1 MKRRAFVGVLGGAM
15 GWPIVAWSQQRDRMR
30 RIGVVVG
37 SADSIEMRSRIAALR
52 EALQKLGW
60 IDGQTAQIDIRW
72 AGSDPKRIE
81 HETSLVLAAK
91 PDVIMSGT
99 SAAINQIL
107 QSSREIPVVFAGIT
121 DPVGQGFVQSMA
133 RPGGNATGFTAY
145 EASLGGKWIEILRE
159 IVPTLQQAAIVYEPL
174 TAPYMAS
181 IVLSVVEAGPTF
193 GVMIDDVPIRNVGEI
208 ETAIARLGG
217 KSNIGLIIPPAYFAL
232 TNSPLII
239 ALAGKYRLPAIYAHR
254 TIVTEGGL
262 ISYGIDVAD
271 QFFKAAGYVDR
282 ILRGV
287 KPSELPVQGP
297 TKFELAINLK
307 TAKVLG
313 LTVPPSLLARADE
326 VIE

>member
-1 MKRRAFVGVLGGAM
+1 MKRRTFLGILGGATA
-15 GWPIVAWSQQRDRMR
+15 WPAAAWAQRDRTR

-37 SADSIEMRSRIAALR
+37 SADSIEMRSRVTALR
-52 EALQKLGW
+52 DALQKLGW
-60 IDGQTAQIDIRW
+60 VDGRSAQIDVRW

-81 HETSLVLAAK
+81 QETSLILAAK

-99 SAAINQIL
+99 SAAIAQIL
-107 QSSREIPVVFAGIT
+107 RSSREIPVVFAGIT

-145 EASLGGKWIEILRE
+145 EASLGGKWIETLRE
-159 IVPTLQQAAIVYEPL
+159 IAPTLKQAAIVYEPL

-181 IVLSVVEAGPTF
+181 IVRSVVAAGPTF
-193 GVMIDDVPIRNVGEI
+193 GVTIDDVPVRDVGEI
-208 ETAIARLGG
+208 ESAIAALGQ
-217 KSNIGLIIPPAYFAL
+217 KSNTGLIVPPAYFTL

-239 ALAGKYRLPAIYAHR
+239 ALATKYRLPAIYAHR

-271 QFFKAAGYVDR
+271 QYSKAAGYVDR
-282 ILRGV
+282 ILRGA

-297 TKFELAINLK
+297 TKFVLVVNLK
-307 TAKVLG
+307 TAKALG
-313 LTVPPSLLARADE
+313 LPVPPSLLARADD